1 MKKIFL
7 AVAAMAMLA
16 TACTKDDSAVVG
28 NESLVSFTID
38 SPELMTR
45 AEDGK
50 GQSTNHLQY
59 AFYDENGVY
68 LPELKGEVANFVGS
82 TKINISLVEGRTYS
96 AIFWADHTDAPYEV
110 SLENKTMAITATE
123 FDGNADKYDA
133 FYKYQTNIDPAQ
145 KTHTIELT

>member
-1 MKKIFL
+1 MKKLFL
-7 AVAAMAMLA
+7 VVAALGMLA

-28 NESLVSFTID
+28 NESLVSFSVS

-68 LPELKGEVANFVGS
+68 LPELEGEVANFVGS

-110 SLENKTMAITATE
+110 SPFHVPVGHMSVFPGKMSVQNLTCQPTSPFIKIHSLT
-123 FDGNADKYDA
+123 
-133 FYKYQTNIDPAQ
+133 
-145 KTHTIELT
+145 THPK